1 MLGLADQV
9 IGNADGIGRVIS
21 HNGDFGGPCFGIYA
35 HDAAAKALGGGD
47 VDVAGSG
54 DHVHGFELVGVVTVG
69 QQRHGLRTA
78 HGPHLLHSQQLAG
91 RQDGGVRPTAELGLR
106 RRCHHQ
112 RGHTRFLRGH
122 HVHDH
127 TGWVYGVAARH
138 VQAHAFHRD
147 KLLRHRPA
155 GREFH
160 RVACGFLRGM
170 HGTHTGDGF
179 PQRLGDLGVQ
189 FARGVF
195 DDVSGH
201 AYRRRLYPIK
211 LLPVLQRCL
220 RAAPPHLPHQR
231 LHHGK
236 HRINVRAAARQ
247 GSP

>member
-1 MLGLADQV
+1 M
-9 IGNADGIGRVIS
+9 
-21 HNGDFGGPCFGIYA
+21 
-35 HDAAAKALGGGD
+35 
-47 VDVAGSG
+47 
-54 DHVHGFELVGVVTVG
+54 GVVTVG
-69 QQRHGLRTA
+69 QQRHGLRAA

-91 RQDGGVRPTAELGLR
+91 RQDGGVWPTAKLGLR
-106 RRCHHQ
+106 RGGHHQ
-112 RGHTRFLRGH
+112 RGHARFLRGH
-122 HVHDH
+122 HVHNH
-127 TGWVYGVAARH
+127 AGGIHGVATRH
-138 VQAHAFHRD
+138 VQSHTFHGD
-147 KLLRHRPA
+147 ELLRHRPA

-160 RVACGFLRGM
+160 RVTCGFLRCM

-189 FARGVF
+189 LARGLF